1 MSEGRRI
8 AEWDGWAMWMA
19 LYANSVREKG
29 SQTFEPNDFHPY
41 YAKPKPR
48 HDMSILKTVFV
59 DGKVPEGI

>member
-1 MSEGRRI
+1 
-8 AEWDGWAMWMA
+8 MWMA

-41 YAKPKPR
+41 YAKPKPK